1 MMRFNQSVV
10 VSNVL
15 TLLSDAAR
23 QDQFGGFKVNPDSI
37 ELVSIP
43 TDSSESTTK
52 GKYYTKIVIC
62 LHVFFRKLTFSN
74 STPYVCFIRQLIS
87 VRDILLGCL
96 FLLLLLFSLNKILFL
111 KIFYGWSSTL
121 LFPNT

>member
-23 QDQFGGFKVNPDSI
+23 QEQFGGFKVNPDSI

-52 GKYYTKIVIC
+52 GKYYKKIVIC
-62 LHVFFRKLTFSN
+62 IHVFFRKLTFSN
-74 STPYVCFIRQLIS
+74 STSYVCFIRQLIS
-87 VRDILLGCL
+87 VRDILLACL

-111 KIFYGWSSTL
+111 KIFLWIE
-121 LFPNT
+121 